1 LAALGIYGVIHYWVT
16 ARISEIGIRVALGAQ
31 RRDIL
36 RLVLSRTAVTY
47 GKRVSH
53 RRHRRVG
60 PPESDRE
67 SVVRRERDRS
77 EVFFWV
83 SLLMA
88 GVAFAASLL
97 PARRAMAVDPVDA
110 LRHD

>member
-1 LAALGIYGVIHYWVT
+1 LYGVSAT
-16 ARISEIGIRVALGAQ
+16 
-31 RRDIL
+31 D
-36 RLVLSRTAVTY
+36 
-47 GKRVSH
+47 
-53 RRHRRVG
+53 
-60 PPESDRE
+60 P
-67 SVVRRERDRS
+67 